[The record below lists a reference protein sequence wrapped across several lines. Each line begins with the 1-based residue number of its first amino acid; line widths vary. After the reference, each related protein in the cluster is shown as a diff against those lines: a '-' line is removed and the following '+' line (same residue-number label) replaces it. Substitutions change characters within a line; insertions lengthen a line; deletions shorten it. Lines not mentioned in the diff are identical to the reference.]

1 MDALCAA
8 HERTPNAELE
18 ARFGGLSHPIDKAA
32 FDRVIARVKAAGASA
47 GAAEYMLR
55 IQCEHADPKT
65 GQVRLSNIRTTISG
79 INAIQAYCRADELP
93 DQRQGGFSPVSYELK
108 SRADADARPVDL
120 TEWGMRLSLQREE
133 ILPTTDGRVRQTM
146 ADWSRSKKVFRLI
159 KRYSFVVTAGA
170 RIDMSVVR
178 SSAPGARGNLMPT
191 YTFAQ
196 AGVTTRP
203 EKYEIE
209 VEVQRGGGGAKGCAA
224 TLRRTT
230 RLVLAALQDSNYP
243 IPASEQ
249 AAVLAAYQGLVGH
262 NGNQPPVPR
271 DFIGPSS
278 VSLER
283 ANILA
288 SSDADTLVLTDYAV
302 TEKADGDRKLVYVG
316 EAGKVYLID
325 TNMQAQFT
333 GMVAGGAWNGT
344 LLDAEHI
351 ARDKFGGFYNGCG
364 VFDAYFIKGADV
376 RAEPLVTPDKRGGR
390 LGLLSQALAG
400 MDAKPL
406 VQGAEPMKLFR
417 KAFYTGGSV
426 FDNCGVIMQRAKGGL
441 FAYETDGIMFTP
453 IGLPVGADKQ
463 GGDSPNVKRTWSKS
477 LKWKPPDQNTID
489 FLVSIKKDPGLG
501 GAPALGSLFVEGSA
515 LDTTDPLTQYQTCTL
530 RVGYSEAQH
539 GFVNPCQDV
548 IDGVRRRKGGKASDY
563 KPVPF
568 YPSDPP
574 DPDASKCYLEIDQAV
589 GLPLTEDKSAAIE
602 DNSVVEFRYIASRAP
617 GWRWVP
623 IRVRH
628 DKTAELRAG
637 GRNYGN
643 AYHVANNVWS
653 TIHYPV
659 TEEMITTA
667 RGIPEVADST
677 YYAAKSSGASR
688 AMRDFHNYCAKRR
701 VLAAAIS
708 PGSTVLDLGVG
719 KAGDLHKWIALKAG
733 FVLGI
738 DSCRDCIVNRFDG
751 ACARYLSSAKTYK
764 SVPPMFFLYGQASE
778 SIKTGAA
785 FETDLGKR
793 TARAL
798 LGTGPS
804 DAAAVGAGVARSFGV
819 ARDGFNVLSAQF
831 SLHYFFRDAPTFN
844 GLMENIADMCAP
856 GGYFVGCCFDGARVF
871 RALEGKTEL
880 VARDATTMCSI
891 RKLYEQT
898 VFRDDE
904 TCLGYAVD
912 VEQDSIGSIQREYLV
927 SFQYLETKLAER
939 GFERISTEEAAAKG
953 LSGSVTPFSELFAQ
967 VQVEASDDP
976 QLRTNIGQ
984 SLSMTDAQK
993 TISFLN
999 SVFIFRRRGT
1009 APVAAPQKLPKGRST

>member
-18 ARFGGLSHPIDKAA
+18 ARFGGPARPIDKQA
-32 FDRVIARVKAAGASA
+32 FDRVIARIKAAGGTA
-47 GAAEYMLR
+47 GAAQYMLR
-55 IQCEHADPKT
+55 IQCEHTDAKT
-65 GQVRLSNIRTTISG
+65 GVLRLSNLRTTILG
-79 INAIQAYCRADELP
+79 LNAIQDYCRADELP
-93 DQRQGGFSPVSYELK
+93 NQRHGGASPLSYELK

-120 TEWGMRLSLQREE
+120 PEWGMRLSLQREE
-133 ILPTTDGRVRQTM
+133 NLPATDGRVRQTV
-146 ADWSRSKKVFRLI
+146 ADWSRAKKVFRLI
-159 KRYSFVVTAGA
+159 KRYSFTMDAGA
-170 RIDMSVVR
+170 RVDMSVVR
-178 SSAPGARGNLMPT
+178 SSAPGVRGNLVPT
-191 YTFAQ
+191 YTFAE
-196 AGVTTRP
+196 AGITGRP

-209 VEVQRGGGGAKGCAA
+209 VEVQRSGATGCAA
-224 TLRRTT
+224 VLRKTT
-230 RLVLAALQDSNYP
+230 RLVLAAIQDSNYP

-249 AAVLAAYQGLVGH
+249 TAVLVAYQALVGQD
-262 NGNQPPVPR
+262 GRGKAPVPR

-283 ANILA
+283 ANVLA
-288 SSDADTLVLTDYAV
+288 SSDADTTVLAGYAV

-316 EAGKVYLID
+316 AGGKVYLID
-325 TNMQAQFT
+325 TNMRVQFT
-333 GMVAGGAWNGT
+333 GMVSTAMWTGT

-351 ARDKFGGFYNGCG
+351 TSDKFGGFYNGCG
-364 VFDAYFIKGADV
+364 IFDAYFVKGADV

-406 VQGAEPMKLFR
+406 VQGAEPMKMFR
-417 KAFYTGGSV
+417 KAFYTGGSI
-426 FDNCGVIMQRAKGGL
+426 FDNCGAILQRANGGL

-453 IGLPVGADKQ
+453 VELPVGANKP
-463 GGDSPNVKRTWSKS
+463 GEASPNVKRTWAKS
-477 LKWKPPDQNTID
+477 LKWKPPDQNTVD
-489 FLVSIKKDPGLG
+489 FLVSIKKDPT
-501 GAPALGSLFVEGSA
+501 GAPAIGSLFVDGSA
-515 LDTTDPLTQYQTCTL
+515 LDTADPLTQYQTCTL

-548 IDGVRRRKGGKASDY
+548 IDGVRRRGRGKTSEY

-574 DPDASKCYLEIDQAV
+574 DPEASKCHLSIDSTV
-589 GLPLTEDKSAAIE
+589 GLPLTEDKSTAIE
-602 DNSVVEFRYIASRAP
+602 DNSVVEFRYIASRDV

-628 DKTAELRAG
+628 DKTADLRAG

-659 TEEMITTA
+659 TEEMMVTG
-667 RGIPEVADST
+667 RGVPDVADST
-677 YYAAKSSGASR
+677 YYAAKSAGASR

-708 PGSTVLDLGVG
+708 PGASVLDLGVG
-719 KAGDLHKWIALKAG
+719 KAGDLHKWIALKVG
-733 FVLGI
+733 FVLGL
-738 DSCRDCIVNRFDG
+738 DSCRDCIVNPFDG
-751 ACARYLSSAKTYK
+751 ACARYLGSSQTYK
-764 SVPPMFFLYGQASE
+764 AVPPMIFLYGQASE
-778 SIKTGAA
+778 SIKDGAA
-785 FETDLGKR
+785 FETDLAKR
-793 TARAL
+793 TVRAL
-798 LGTGPS
+798 LGKGPS
-804 DAAAVGAGVARSFGV
+804 DAVAIGAGVARSFGV
-819 ARDGFNVLSAQF
+819 ARDGFNVISAQF

-844 GLMENIADMCAP
+844 GLLDNVADMCAP
-856 GGYFVGCCFDGARVF
+856 GGYFVGSCFDGDRVF

-891 RKLYEQT
+891 VKLYEQT

-904 TCLGYAVD
+904 TSLGYAVD
-912 VEQDSIGSIQREYLV
+912 VQQDSIGSVQREYLV
-927 SFQYLETKLAER
+927 SFQYLETRLAER
-939 GFERISTEEAAAKG
+939 GFETISVAEAADKG

-967 VQVEASDDP
+967 VQIEVSDDP

-984 SLSMTDAQK
+984 SLSMTEAQK

-999 SVFIFRRRGT
+999 SVFIFRRRRGT
-1009 APVAAPQKLPKGRST
+1009 